1 MPKAYL
7 LGTNIILEEDAT
19 YFYIKDGST
28 VLFQATKS
36 TGVQPVVQG
45 VAGDFS
51 GQVNGDLAQFG
62 RVVMLGTTGYV
73 KFHTL
78 TSTQRDALTPE
89 QGMVIFNTTAT
100 KLQVYN
106 GLAWADL
113 H

>member
-1 MPKAYL
+1 MPKVYP
-7 LGTNIILEEDAT
+7 LGTDINIEEDAT
-19 YFYIKDGST
+19 YFYIKDGAT
-28 VLFQATKS
+28 ELFKVAKA
-36 TGVQPVVQG
+36 TGVQPVVQA

-62 RVVMLGTTGYV
+62 RVVMMGTTGYV